1 MKVGKIIAII
11 GAVIGLASIILSFI
25 VPELFSW
32 YRYEVSGMGTS
43 GGWYLTGF
51 GTVTDIGNTS
61 TMEISILGVIGGCL
75 VILGSILCIVATVKE
90 SKGMGVLG
98 GASMLIAPILLVIDF
113 IVGMSE
119 LAGVIQDNLDLF
131 ATRVWYWEDP
141 FFALLYRYNWGLW
154 IGFFLGISAG
164 VIGLIGGLAI

>member
-61 TMEISILGVIGGCL
+61 TMEISILVNLLELSKI
-75 VILGSILCIVATVKE
+75 ILI
-90 SKGMGVLG
+90 
-98 GASMLIAPILLVIDF
+98 
-113 IVGMSE
+113 
-119 LAGVIQDNLDLF
+119 
-131 ATRVWYWEDP
+131 
-141 FFALLYRYNWGLW
+141 YRYNWGLW